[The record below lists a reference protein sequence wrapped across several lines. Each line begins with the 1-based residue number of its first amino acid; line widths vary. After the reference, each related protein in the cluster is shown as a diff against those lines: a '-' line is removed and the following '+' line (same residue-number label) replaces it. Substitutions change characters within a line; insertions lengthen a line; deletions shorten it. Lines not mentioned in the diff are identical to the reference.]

1 MRNKKGFTL
10 IELLVVIAIIALL
23 VSILLPSLTRARELA
38 KQAICGTR
46 LKGLGNAFALYQN
59 SYNDNY
65 PLLARSALSGETTF
79 SNDYENDPHKAN
91 GSDKKDALKR
101 FFNSEYD
108 CNIQHTYLL
117 VEHGFCGVDQF
128 QCPSDSQY
136 QSPERSGN
144 EVGFG
149 SWYNVSYAFQPFTPG
164 TGDSESSTNAAY
176 PGRSGQDGAV
186 IIAGDKQER
195 GKETWTINHNTYG
208 GNFLS
213 INQSV
218 AFKKAEFN
226 MVGWNKNHA
235 YNIDIDEDGDLDKDP
250 EDVEDKNGIP
260 DLGNG
265 LPKYINDSALFWKAD
280 D

>member
-1 MRNKKGFTL
+1 MRKKKGFTL

-65 PLLARSALSGETTF
+65 PLLAETDNNGKITF
-79 SNDYENDPHKAN
+79 PTEYDSDPDIVT
-91 GSDKKDALKR
+91 GSDKKAALEK
-101 FFNSEYD
+101 FFDTENE
-108 CNIQHTYLL
+108 CNIQHAYLL
-117 VEHGFCGVDQF
+117 VEHGFCGDDQF

-136 QSPERSGN
+136 QTPERSGN

-164 TGDSESSTNAAY
+164 TGENDSSTNAAY
-176 PGRSGQDGAV
+176 PGQSGQDGAV

-235 YNIDIDEDGDLDKDP
+235 YNIDIDDEGDLDKDP
-250 EDVEDKNGIP
+250 TNVERKDDIP
-260 DLGNG
+260 DLGSG
-265 LPKYINDSALFWKAD
+265 LPKYINDSALFWTAD
-280 D
+280 